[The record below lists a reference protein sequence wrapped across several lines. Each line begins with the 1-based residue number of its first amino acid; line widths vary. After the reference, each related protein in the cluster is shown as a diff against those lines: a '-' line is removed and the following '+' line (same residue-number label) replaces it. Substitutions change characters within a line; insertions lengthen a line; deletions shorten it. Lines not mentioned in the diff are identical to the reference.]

1 MVVIIAFQPRVCKLE
16 GVLEDLAR
24 FGVLSQW
31 AWLSEVEP
39 FREITEAFSEMVQRD
54 VFCIKTLT

>member
-1 MVVIIAFQPRVCKLE
+1 MIIAFQPRVCKLE

-39 FREITEAFSEMVQRD
+39 FREITEAFSEMVQEM
-54 VFCIKTLT
+54 CSALKL